1 MGPFPHDAPP
11 AAIAS
16 LRIELAMKLLFYSKS
31 LRFEI
36 SPRVHGSGR
45 QEKDVPIMG
54 AAGGFHCEASGNV
67 IDRGGVLSPSF
78 ARLTLLAEEAINSR

>member
-1 MGPFPHDAPP
+1 MNLTAKIESDQTKT
-11 AAIAS
+11 
-16 LRIELAMKLLFYSKS
+16 ELAIKLLFYSKS

-54 AAGGFHCEASGNV
+54 AAGGFHCEASGYV

>member
-1 MGPFPHDAPP
+1 
-11 AAIAS
+11 
-16 LRIELAMKLLFYSKS
+16 MKLLFYSKS
-31 LRFEI
+31 LRFET
-36 SPRVHGSGR
+36 SPRVRGSGR

-54 AAGGFHCEASGNV
+54 AAGGFHCEASGYV